1 MMSSEQLERQTEQS
15 RADVEHTIDELRAR
29 LTPGQL
35 VDEILSYT
43 RDGGREFTS
52 NLGRQVTSNP
62 LPVVLIGAGLAWFL
76 LGRDATAPNGKGF
89 NAGSRHYGSGNGMSS
104 LGDAAS
110 KAGEAVQDAFGG
122 VRHAAESAGS
132 ALSDTA
138 HKIGETTS
146 SAYHSASSKAADLA
160 NSATAFEQKVMRG
173 ARDLIVQA
181 KDQPLVVVGVGLAI
195 GAAIGAAIPKTD
207 IENRTMGDIADEV
220 KRDAKEVAAE
230 QLDKAKDVAQRVVEE
245 TTNGRGN
252 GSERVGGAPA
262 HFG

>member
-1 MMSSEQLERQTEQS
+1 M
-15 RADVEHTIDELRAR
+15 
-29 LTPGQL
+29 
-35 VDEILSYT
+35 
-43 RDGGREFTS
+43 
-52 NLGRQVTSNP
+52 
-62 LPVVLIGAGLAWFL
+62 VLIGAGLAWFL
-76 LGRDATAPNGKGF
+76 LGRDATATNGKGF
-89 NAGSRHYGSGNGMSS
+89 HPGSRHGSGNGTGS

-132 ALSDTA
+132 AVSDTA

-160 NSATAFEQKVMRG
+160 NSATAFEQKAMRG

-245 TTNGRGN
+245 TTNGLGN